1 MDAQTFKGKWWS
13 PDSPDEKVPGIVE
26 YHPEEGKIDLF
37 GTLVESEED
46 EDVRFLEIDL
56 DDHVDGFLLG
66 ETVDAELVTIT
77 DATPVNVNQPSAIH
91 DVGLPNSEYKF
102 TRVYTGGHF
111 DEEPKFSQISFS
123 FDGLAE
129 WFGESRVR
137 PEFPDEDDMQSRYG
151 VKEPKT
157 IEVELPD
164 ADVTFFVGT
173 AFSSSLTTT
182 ELEDSVSVNI
192 SPDNPLTFPE
202 LSEQYINPL
211 QRYVALATATPV
223 QPTDISGT
231 VDEDVRI
238 EVLSNI
244 PSHAP
249 EDRSVSPVS
258 MLFRPE
264 DVDLENSLQHWFQNE
279 EEAEYLFNFYF
290 GTLYNSH
297 LFLEHQFLSLAVAL
311 ESYFSHRH
319 PDFKIMEKDAYRD
332 LRESIVD
339 DIPDDL
345 EVKERIRNLLR
356 SIGNLPSFRNKLE
369 MVVEDERPV
378 LSILI
383 DVDET
388 LSTATTIRH
397 DLAHGLGEDY
407 TTRELVDTRYRL
419 QIIIECILL
428 DIAGVEDEH
437 KAQVLYSNYNGADF
451 LDVDEAVRS
460 GEE

>member
-1 MDAQTFKGKWWS
+1 MDPQTFKGQWWS
-13 PDSPDEKVPGIVE
+13 PESPEDKVPGIVE
-26 YHPEEGKIDLF
+26 YHPEEGEADLF

-46 EDVRFLEIDL
+46 EEVRFLETDVE
-56 DDHVDGFLLG
+56 DHVDGFLLG
-66 ETVDAELVTIT
+66 ETIDAELVTIT
-77 DATPVNVNQPSAIH
+77 DATPVNVNQPSVVH

-102 TRVYTGGHF
+102 TRVYTGSHF
-111 DEEPKFSQISFS
+111 EEEPEFNQISFS

-129 WFGESRVR
+129 WFGESRIEHEI
-137 PEFPDEDDMQSRYG
+137 PEEDEMQSRYG

-157 IEVELPD
+157 VEIELPD
-164 ADVTFFVGT
+164 AKVTFFVGT
-173 AFSSSLTTT
+173 TVSSSVTTT
-182 ELEDSVSVNI
+182 ELEDSVRVNI
-192 SPDNPLTFPE
+192 RPDEALTFPA
-202 LSEQYINPL
+202 LNNQYINPL
-211 QRYVALATATPV
+211 QRYLALATATPV

-231 VDEDVRI
+231 ADEDTRV

-249 EDRSVSPVS
+249 ENRSVSRVS
-258 MLFRPE
+258 MLFRP
-264 DVDLENSLQHWFQNE
+264 DDIDLENSLQHWFQNE

-311 ESYFSHRH
+311 ESYFSHRY

-332 LRESIVD
+332 LRKSLVD

-356 SIGNLPSFRNKLE
+356 SIGNLPSFKDKLE
-369 MVVEDERPV
+369 MVVEEERPV

-407 TTRELVDTRYRL
+407 TTGELLETRYRL
-419 QIIIECILL
+419 QLITEFILL

-437 KAQVLYSNYNGADF
+437 KAEVLYSNYRGADF
-451 LDVDEAVRS
+451 LDIDEEVEPD
-460 GEE
+460 EE